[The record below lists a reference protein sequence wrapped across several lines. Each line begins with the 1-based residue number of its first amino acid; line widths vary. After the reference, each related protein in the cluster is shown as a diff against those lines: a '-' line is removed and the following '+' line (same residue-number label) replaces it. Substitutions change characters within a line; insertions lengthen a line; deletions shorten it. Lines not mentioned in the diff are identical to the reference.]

1 MKLID
6 EIINSETPEEIK
18 IKYQEIIEG
27 TNEILSNHINELIRD
42 KISSLKDENKKKLIN
57 EIIIEEEFKQFEY
70 SFIDELLNCND
81 MKEFEDKFVV
91 LMQNEDNFYYFNKT
105 QLEAKKDICI
115 LLMETIEQK
124 IELFEHIQEF
134 IINQPENKP
143 E

>member
-18 IKYQEIIEG
+18 SKYQEIIEG
-27 TNEILSNHINELIRD
+27 TDEILSNHINELIRD

-81 MKEFEDKFVV
+81 MKEFENKFVV
-91 LMQNEDNFYYFNKT
+91 LIQNEDNFYYFNKT